1 MSQPGE
7 ILVTYG
13 KLHRGFEYPL
23 IKFVVITEGDMFG
36 VEKRKKKRKKYNYEG
51 KKISSFSELSV
62 GDYVVHESHGL
73 GIYKGIEKIEQDH
86 VIKDYIKV
94 EYGDGGNLYLPAT
107 RLEGIQKYAGADAKV
122 PKLNK
127 LGGDRVDEDEDEGP
141 QAAVREIAKELVQ
154 LYAARQDAEGFQYGR
169 GYGVAEGIRGDVP
182 V

>member
-1 MSQPGE
+1 MISVPSAGGCGAPVAPGE

-13 KLHRGFEYPL
+13 KLHKGFEYPL

-107 RLEGIQKYAGADAKV
+107 RLEGIQKYAGAERK
-122 PKLNK
+122 
-127 LGGDRVDEDEDEGP
+127 GP
-141 QAAVREIAKELVQ
+141 EVK
-154 LYAARQDAEGFQYGR
+154 
-169 GYGVAEGIRGDVP
+169 
-182 V
+182 